1 VSYNDLEQLRARI
14 IATAVVLSN
23 REVEE
28 LLFLLELEFG
38 PRLEL
43 YVEETYFFPKV
54 VPASLSDATPISSI
68 RPRYTRGLNPS
79 ACSSNVVAIA

>member
-1 VSYNDLEQLRARI
+1 MGRSDFVSYNDLEQLRARI

-43 YVEETYFFPKV
+43 YGEEAYFFPKV
-54 VPASLSDATPISSI
+54 VPASLSDPTPISSI
-68 RPRYTRGLNPS
+68 RRRYTS
-79 ACSSNVVAIA
+79 WD

>member
-1 VSYNDLEQLRARI
+1 MGRSDFVSYNDLELLRARI
-14 IATAVVLSN
+14 IAAAVVLSN

-43 YVEETYFFPKV
+43 YGEE
-54 VPASLSDATPISSI
+54 A
-68 RPRYTRGLNPS
+68 
-79 ACSSNVVAIA
+79 